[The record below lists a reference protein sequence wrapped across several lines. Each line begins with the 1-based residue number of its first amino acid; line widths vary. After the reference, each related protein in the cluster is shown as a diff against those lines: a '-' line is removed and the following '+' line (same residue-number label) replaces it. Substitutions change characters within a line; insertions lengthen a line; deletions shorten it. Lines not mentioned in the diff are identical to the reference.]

1 MRLAH
6 RAACIMALLG
16 VMASGGD
23 AFAAPAKRAE
33 PAAAAK
39 RASAPAAN
47 TPRKPGLT
55 LGPGDIVTVS
65 VHGHPDLTTTLDV
78 GGDGRIAVP
87 LAGQVQVG
95 GLSTSAAASKVAA
108 ALRQGGILNNPQV
121 TVALT
126 ESRSQQVSVLG
137 EVRSPGRYS
146 IGAQLTLMDALALA
160 GGVTPSSGSV
170 AYLLRRGKKGTTR
183 TALDLDKLARGQA
196 EFAILE
202 MQPGDTLMVPKAE
215 HFYIYGEVKTPNMYP
230 LKPDTTVMQA
240 LSLAGG
246 LTDRG
251 SDKRVEIRRRD
262 AQGRMRQV
270 PADLA
275 DVVRPD
281 DILYV
286 KERFF

>member
-1 MRLAH
+1 MPREH
-6 RAACIMALLG
+6 REAGAVRHAVRGACWAALLG
-16 VMASGGD
+16 LVTAWGD
-23 AFAAPAKRAE
+23 AL
-33 PAAAAK
+33 AAAAD
-39 RASAPAAN
+39 
-47 TPRKPGLT
+47 TPRKPGLM

-65 VHGHPDLTTTLDV
+65 VHGHPDLTTTLDI

-87 LAGQVQVG
+87 LAGPVQVG
-95 GLSTSAAASKVAA
+95 GLSTAAAATKVAA
-108 ALRQGGILNNPQV
+108 ALRQGGFLNNPQV

-137 EVRSPGRYS
+137 EVRSPGRYA

-160 GGVTPSSGSV
+160 GGITPSSGPV

-183 TALDLDKLARGQA
+183 TELDLDKLARGQGD
-196 EFAILE
+196 FAILE
-202 MQPGDTLMVPKAE
+202 LQPGDTLMVPKAE
-215 HFYIYGEVKTPNMYP
+215 HFYIYGEVKSPNMYP

-262 AQGRMRQV
+262 QEGRMRQV
-270 PADLA
+270 PADLT
-275 DVVRPD
+275 DVVKPD